1 MISGERPRERLT
13 LPPLRGHTR
22 AVDEV
27 ILARLVAIQAGVT
40 TETPVHE
47 SLDPWELI
55 LDASAVVQSV
65 LFILLMMGLT
75 SFFIIGAK
83 AVRFI
88 QANGSSRRFLATFWS
103 ERDEWNT
110 ERLEALYA
118 QLKAFKNAPVAEVYR
133 AGYVELAKVMSA
145 APSGHEADLENVQ
158 RAVRRA
164 ASAEIA
170 TLENL
175 LPFLA
180 TTGSAAPFIGLFGTV
195 WGIMDSFLN
204 IGAQQSASLDVV
216 APGIAEALIATAV
229 GLVAAIPAVIAYNYF
244 VRKIQVLEVEMEAF
258 ASDYLNIV
266 RRHFLRG

>member
-1 MISGERPRERLT
+1 MN
-13 LPPLRGHTR
+13 
-22 AVDEV
+22 DV
-27 ILARLVAIQAGVT
+27 ILARLVALQTGISGDTAA
-40 TETPVHE
+40 PVHE
-47 SLDPWELI
+47 TLDPWQLVA
-55 LDASAVVQSV
+55 DASLVVKGV
-65 LFILLMMGLT
+65 IAILVGMGLT

-83 AVRFI
+83 GVRFMK
-88 QANGSSRRFLATFWS
+88 ASGSSRRFLNSFWS
-103 ERDEWNT
+103 EKDAWNT

-118 QLKAFKNAPVAEVYR
+118 SVKTYKSAPIAEVYR

-158 RAVRRA
+158 RSVRRA
-164 ASAEIA
+164 ASAELA

-216 APGIAEALIATAV
+216 APGIAEALIATAI

-244 VRKIQVLEVEMEAF
+244 VRKLQILEVEMDAF
-258 ASDYLNIV
+258 ASDYINIV